1 MDGNTRSFTA
11 PAKPRIR
18 PSTRD
23 GRRADRANLAP
34 APATSKRETT
44 IRIAFVLS
52 QPLTAPAV
60 TGRTLLMRALPA
72 HVEVHALY
80 DRRADVEPYALHAG
94 SVSKLIPPGVERF
107 PMRFGFERRTW
118 WAAPVELVATVRDF
132 VRAVRYLRR
141 HRIGVVHGYDTARN
155 ELYCFLLARVSRV
168 KWVSG
173 FHSQYGDW
181 MSPVAR
187 TTLRHADLIAA
198 VSDWTARLIVER
210 GDISADRVVKVMNGT
225 ETARWDP
232 AGVDG
237 ASVRRDL
244 GIGEHAPLVV
254 CVAQLAEWKR
264 QHLLVRAFAQVVPRF
279 PTAQLLLVGQEQEP
293 WRRPDGPFE
302 DELRKLIRELQ
313 LGTSVQLAG
322 FRTDARAVVAAADV
336 LAHPAVGDPGP
347 NALIEALAMAKAIVT
362 VDDGGSAEIVV
373 NGESG
378 LVGPA
383 DDVDR
388 LAANILALLES
399 PELRAELGRN
409 ARARAVRHFDMR
421 RVAAEME
428 TLVYRRVLGLD

>member
-1 MDGNTRSFTA
+1 MDGNTRFFTA

-34 APATSKRETT
+34 APPPESGRP
-44 IRIAFVLS
+44 RPDRVR
-52 QPLTAPAV
+52 AV
-60 TGRTLLMRALPA
+60 AAADCTGGDGKDAADAGSPGPRGGSRSLRPPRR
-72 HVEVHALY
+72 
-80 DRRADVEPYALHAG
+80 RRAVRSDAGRSRSSSHRASSGSRCGSASSAAL
-94 SVSKLIPPGVERF
+94 
-107 PMRFGFERRTW
+107 W

-155 ELYCFLLARVSRV
+155 ELYCFLLARVSRA

-293 WRRPDGPFE
+293 WRRPG
-302 DELRKLIRELQ
+302 
-313 LGTSVQLAG
+313 
-322 FRTDARAVVAAADV
+322 
-336 LAHPAVGDPGP
+336 
-347 NALIEALAMAKAIVT
+347 
-362 VDDGGSAEIVV
+362 
-373 NGESG
+373 
-378 LVGPA
+378 
-383 DDVDR
+383 
-388 LAANILALLES
+388 
-399 PELRAELGRN
+399 
-409 ARARAVRHFDMR
+409 RAVRGR
-421 RVAAEME
+421 AAEADRASCNSAPVCN
-428 TLVYRRVLGLD
+428 L